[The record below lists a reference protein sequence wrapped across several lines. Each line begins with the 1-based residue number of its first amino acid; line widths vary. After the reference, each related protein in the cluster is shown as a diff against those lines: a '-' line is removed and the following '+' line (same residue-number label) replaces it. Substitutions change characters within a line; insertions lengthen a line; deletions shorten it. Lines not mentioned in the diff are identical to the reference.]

1 MSKRAVKILVS
12 TVLLWAAASVTER
25 WTAETAAAQAAAV
38 VALANAH
45 AAAPA
50 VH

>member
-1 MSKRAVKILVS
+1 MRKRAVKILIS

-25 WTAETAAAQAAAV
+25 WTAETAAAQAAV

-45 AAAPA
+45 AAAPT